1 VILLDVFVHV
11 VIHVMLQKPRA
22 LDGTHG
28 EWYCQTGRP
37 FRTVP
42 TPEALLG
49 AYDEELAREGV
60 AHDQFGFGTWTVGSA
75 PNADVAFE
83 EGDHIDVYTHLSRA
97 RRFLPPFLHR
107 LRIDLDQREALG
119 EIFGGS
125 FGTPQQART
134 RITVT
139 LPSSRAN
146 YVALVRIH
154 RIFGDEGRGGATQI
168 SDESGV
174 HIYTG
179 ATRESRSHIE
189 AALRRAGYAYGEEP
203 ETFVTDDA
211 PPCAAAPR

>member
-1 VILLDVFVHV
+1 MLDPFVHV
-11 VIHVMLQKPRA
+11 VVHVMLQKPQA
-22 LDGTHG
+22 LDGTRGH
-28 EWYCQTGRP
+28 WYCQTGRP

-42 TPEALLG
+42 TPTPLLR
-49 AYDEELAREGV
+49 AYDAELAREGV
-60 AHDQFGFGTWTVGSA
+60 VHDQFGFGTWAVGSR
-75 PNADVAFE
+75 PDADVAFE
-83 EGDHIDVYTHLSRA
+83 EGDHIDVYTRLSQA

-125 FGTPQQART
+125 YGAPRQART

-139 LPSSRAN
+139 LPASRAN
-146 YVALVRIH
+146 VATLFRIH
-154 RIFGDEGRGGATQI
+154 HIFGDAGRGGATQI

-179 ATRESRSHIE
+179 ATKNSRPRIE
-189 AALRRAGYAYGEEP
+189 AALRRAGYAYAEEP

-211 PPCAAAPR
+211 PPCASI